1 MITGHDIYTR
11 GLVPVTRV
19 RRTCGP
25 NIYQRAGPR
34 GHFGPRR
41 GCGAQARGW
50 AHLDDSKSSDSLH
63 SRWSSER
70 IHLRCALPQLYS
82 STGGTTCLRACKIKH
97 TARLAEA
104 AIPNQSTK
112 RHESRGHIKHWLA
125 RSVFSFFFLGAH
137 SLARCLM
144 QCFSFFFRILMA
156 YIHTLTRAFIEKND
170 RKWILKKPLSS
181 S

>member
-1 MITGHDIYTR
+1 L
-11 GLVPVTRV
+11 GLIGPCRPKPGPSMRAVLGARRV
-19 RRTCGP
+19 GIWGP
-25 NIYQRAGPR
+25 AQARLRAVLARPILFRAGPC
-34 GHFGPRR
+34 FGLLFSGRARAGPKSP
-41 GCGAQARGW
+41 AQIP
-50 AHLDDSKSSDSLH
+50 SSS
-63 SRWSSER
+63 
-70 IHLRCALPQLYS
+70 ALPQLYS